1 MQRHR
6 GSALLEIL
14 MGLSVGLVVVAG
26 ASSLA
31 ASQWAH
37 YRNARE
43 MTQTLQT
50 LRRVSD
56 AIARDLRRS
65 GIWHLAAHAD
75 ASQRNPYAGLQWSGS
90 STTSAATAVS
100 FSAAHPKRS
109 DDNLVTDDERL
120 GFRLRQGVV
129 ETQIGLGNWQALH
142 DPAAV
147 RFVQMTLTP
156 TVVVQP
162 LPCESTSSP
171 DPPRLLKHL
180 VHIELQA
187 HPSARPAAAQQWA
200 TWVRVRQDTRVGT
213 CTAS

>member
-1 MQRHR
+1 MNRQA

-26 ASSLA
+26 ASTLA

-43 MTQTLQT
+43 TAQTHQA
-50 LRRVSD
+50 LRRVGN
-56 AIARDLRRS
+56 AMARDLRRS
-65 GIWHLAAHAD
+65 GMWHLATQAD
-75 ASQRNPYAGLQWSGS
+75 AIQRNPYAALQWS
-90 STTSAATAVS
+90 STTATSAANAVG
-100 FSAAHPKRS
+100 FSAAHPKRA
-109 DDNLVTDDERL
+109 DDNVVTDDERM

-129 ETQIGLGNWQALH
+129 ETQFGLGNWQALH

-147 RFVQMTLTP
+147 RFIQLSFTP
-156 TVVVQP
+156 KVVIQP
-162 LPCESTSSP
+162 LPCEATWSP

-187 HPSARPAAAQQWA
+187 HPSARPAATQQWA
-200 TWVRVRQDTRVGT
+200 TWVRVRHDTRVGT
-213 CTAS
+213 CVAS